1 MKSER
6 KEKRKEWR
14 SAAALA
20 CSLGLLL
27 TCAGCSLNDVSSSVR
42 GSTSGMERKA
52 KEVPRNPDFSNVF
65 HDGG

>member
-6 KEKRKEWR
+6 KEKRKEWM

-27 TCAGCSLNDVSSSVR
+27 ACAGCSLNDVSSSVR